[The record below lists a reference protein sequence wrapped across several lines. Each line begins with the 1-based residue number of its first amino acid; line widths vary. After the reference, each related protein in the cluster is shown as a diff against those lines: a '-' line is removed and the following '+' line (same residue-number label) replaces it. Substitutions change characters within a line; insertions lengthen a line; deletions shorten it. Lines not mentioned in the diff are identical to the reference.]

1 MNTLI
6 FLQKYFETVG
16 EVDIE
21 PELHVDV
28 IERNWNRLIMAH
40 QERDQIIHE
49 EIKRF
54 IIFIFLLSK

>member
-1 MNTLI
+1 M
-6 FLQKYFETVG
+6 G

-28 IERNWNRLIMAH
+28 IERNWNRLVMAH

-54 IIFIFLLSK
+54 VSDSVLPNVLI